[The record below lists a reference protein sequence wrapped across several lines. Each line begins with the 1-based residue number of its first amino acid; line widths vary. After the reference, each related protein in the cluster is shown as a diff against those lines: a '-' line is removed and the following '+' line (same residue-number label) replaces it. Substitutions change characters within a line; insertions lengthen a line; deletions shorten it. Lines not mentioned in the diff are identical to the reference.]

1 MSRIVHVIGTG
12 NVGEPLIGLLAD
24 YREPFGIDE
33 VTFTKRSPL
42 GYERA
47 KVESLVKRGAQL
59 CVDRDVREEFI
70 RLGHSPTYDAQ
81 EALERAQVVID
92 CTPLAN
98 RNKTTYLNMKGP
110 MGYIAVGGTDFGF
123 GKLYV
128 NEINDNRLTPG
139 EDRFIQIAT
148 GNAHSLAHIIKLFG
162 FDGDISRVLS
172 ARFVCMR
179 RTSDFA
185 QERGYIPS
193 PKVFPHDIER
203 FGTWQAQ
210 EAYYIFKTMG
220 VDLNVRSSVVQVPT
234 QLLHTIWFSLQMER
248 PLNVAQAIER
258 TYDSR
263 IVAQTDKQSSTT
275 IFAFAR
281 DHGYRGRIFSRII
294 VPIQTLS
301 CQDNMI
307 DGFCF
312 EPQASNE
319 LISAAAATIWFLYPD
334 QVRQRL
340 EVLAPFMFEEV

>member
-1 MSRIVHVIGTG
+1 
-12 NVGEPLIGLLAD
+12 
-24 YREPFGIDE
+24 
-33 VTFTKRSPL
+33 
-42 GYERA
+42 
-47 KVESLVKRGAQL
+47 
-59 CVDRDVREEFI
+59 
-70 RLGHSPTYDAQ
+70 
-81 EALERAQVVID
+81 
-92 CTPLAN
+92 
-98 RNKTTYLNMKGP
+98 
-110 MGYIAVGGTDFGF
+110 
-123 GKLYV
+123 
-128 NEINDNRLTPG
+128 
-139 EDRFIQIAT
+139 
-148 GNAHSLAHIIKLFG
+148 
-162 FDGDISRVLS
+162 
-172 ARFVCMR
+172 
-179 RTSDFA
+179 
-185 QERGYIPS
+185 
-193 PKVFPHDIER
+193 
-203 FGTWQAQ
+203 
-210 EAYYIFKTMG
+210 MG